1 MSPRAATLYPA
12 PGVGVEGDN
21 WTLPVSRTPRPGS
34 VVWVPWTCGLNPVV
48 SAMNGRIAPRV
59 WGPAGGM
66 VVLPAIFSG
75 VPAPN
80 WSSVRRTFCSSASP
94 RGRNASLV
102 RRFLAD
108 DRAPRLPNS
117 IGDSL
122 LPSLIPRA
130 PREIAVQPDRGEC
143 SLEGPYE
150 ALKERLPK
158 PAGSARRRRPEHPFT
173 SATSDRK

>member
-1 MSPRAATLYPA
+1 MRKSGLPSPFMSPRAATLEPTCCDA
-12 PGVGVEGDN
+12 I
-21 WTLPVSRTPRPGS
+21 LPVSRTPRPGS
-34 VVWVPWTCGLNPVV
+34 VVRAPWTE
-48 SAMNGRIAPRV
+48 SAMNGSCPAG
-59 WGPAGGM
+59 GPVGGM
-66 VVLPAIFSG
+66 VVVVEISFG

-80 WSSVRRTFCSSASP
+80 WSSVRRTFGSSASP
-94 RGRNASLV
+94 RGRNASLL
-102 RRFLAD
+102 RCFLAD

-150 ALKERLPK
+150 ASQERLPK
-158 PAGSARRRRPEHPFT
+158 PAGSARRRRPEHLFT

>member
-1 MSPRAATLYPA
+1 
-12 PGVGVEGDN
+12 
-21 WTLPVSRTPRPGS
+21 
-34 VVWVPWTCGLNPVV
+34 
-48 SAMNGRIAPRV
+48 MNGSTPVA
-59 WGPAGGM
+59 GPVGG
-66 VVLPAIFSG
+66 VVVTIERFVG

-94 RGRNASLV
+94 RGRNASLL
-102 RRFLAD
+102 RCFLAD